1 MNTDDKAALR
11 GELVTIEGEIRR
23 LEDNL
28 RPLKE
33 RYKEIINLLAPS
45 PDSDDLAEIV
55 RILGK
60 YSVNE
65 INAALNKKVWDKDR
79 FKFDE

>member
-1 MNTDDKAALR
+1 MDEDTRVGLK
-11 GELVTIEGEIRR
+11 GELSVIESEIAT
-23 LEDNL
+23 LEANL
-28 RPLKE
+28 RPLIE
-33 RYKEIINLLAPS
+33 RRNEIIDQLK

-79 FKFDE
+79 FSFDD